1 LADATCPATGS
12 RHAANAVVEHL
23 WENEGEIT
31 MLGSRGAAA
40 AAVSRPAGQLLRATG
55 VGKKIDEAV
64 LLLPTNVELGAA
76 RCVVLRGPNGSG
88 KTTLLRILAGT
99 LPPSEGEATLD
110 GSPVDERHEATRT
123 AIAALIGAPATYR
136 DLTLV
141 DHLVLIDSTWGHAGP
156 RADERSDEILELLEI
171 DHLAERFPH
180 ELSSGQQQ
188 LFHLSMVLVR
198 PSSILILDEPEQR
211 LDTDKRGLLT
221 QILLDRKADGSSL
234 VVACHDPAMTEA
246 LADTIVDI
254 QPA

>member
-1 LADATCPATGS
+1 
-12 RHAANAVVEHL
+12 
-23 WENEGEIT
+23 
-31 MLGSRGAAA
+31 MLGRRGAAVA
-40 AAVSRPAGQLLRATG
+40 LAENTARDVRANVLRATA
-55 VGKKIDEAV
+55 VGLRIDEAV
-64 LLLPTNVELGAA
+64 LLMPTDVEVATA
-76 RCVVLRGPNGSG
+76 QCVVLRGPNGSG

-99 LPPSEGEATLD
+99 VPPSEGEATLD
-110 GSPVDERHEATRT
+110 GSPVDERNDFTRT

-141 DHLVLIDSTWGHAGP
+141 DHLVLIDSTWGRTGQPADD
-156 RADERSDEILELLEI
+156 RAEEILELLGI

-211 LDTDKRGLLT
+211 LDTDKRDLLT
-221 QILLDRKADGSSL
+221 RILLDRKASGSSL
-234 VVACHDPAMTEA
+234 LIACHDPAMTEA
-246 LADTIVDI
+246 LADTVVDI

>member
-1 LADATCPATGS
+1 
-12 RHAANAVVEHL
+12 
-23 WENEGEIT
+23 
-31 MLGSRGAAA
+31 MLGSRGAAV
-40 AAVSRPAGQLLRATG
+40 AAVSRPAKNLLLAAG

-64 LLLPTNVELGAA
+64 LLLPTDMELGAA
-76 RCVVLRGPNGSG
+76 ECVVLRGPNGSG

-99 LPPSEGEATLD
+99 LPPSEGEVTLN
-110 GSPVDERHEATRT
+110 GSPVDERQDSTRT

-141 DHLVLIDSTWGHAGP
+141 DHLVLIDSTWGHVGEHANDH
-156 RADERSDEILELLEI
+156 ADRVLELLEI

-188 LFHLSMVLVR
+188 LFHLAMVFVR

-211 LDTDKRGLLT
+211 LDTDKRELLT

-234 VVACHDPAMTEA
+234 VIACHDPAMTEV
-246 LADTIVDI
+246 LADIVVDI